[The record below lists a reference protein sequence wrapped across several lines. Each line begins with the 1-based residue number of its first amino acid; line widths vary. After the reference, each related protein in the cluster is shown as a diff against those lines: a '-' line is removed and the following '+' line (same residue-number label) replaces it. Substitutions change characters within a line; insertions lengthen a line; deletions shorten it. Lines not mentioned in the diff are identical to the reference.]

1 MKPIITCKR
10 VWNLIAQS
18 ITSDHQCEQIPA
30 PVYRGLFHTTKED
43 MEDTILDLIE
53 DITNEP
59 LKRRQ

>member
-1 MKPIITCKR
+1 MTKT
-10 VWNLIAQS
+10 
-18 ITSDHQCEQIPA
+18 D
-30 PVYRGLFHTTKED
+30 TTKED